1 MFHSPSLSKA
11 VAELEPLVSG
21 FKNKADHVSD
31 DIRSLEQYLNGKFLG
46 VEIGV
51 NIQDHVIDEEHM
63 KLFKLAGMSQ
73 DLKFL
78 LREFLIWGKDE
89 TSQKFRLLY
98 ESHHLQSNKIGGYQV
113 ISERRPLIECPL
125 FDRLRMNRNLPIL
138 IEHVRN
144 CLSDV

>member
-11 VAELEPLVSG
+11 VAELDPLVG
-21 FKNKADHVSD
+21 DFKNKADQVSD
-31 DIRSLEQYLNGKFLG
+31 DIRSLERYLSGKFLG

-51 NIQDHVIDEEHM
+51 NIQDHAIDEEHM

-78 LREFLIWGKDE
+78 LREFLIWGKDD

-98 ESHHLQSNKIGGYQV
+98 ETHHLRSDKAGGYHV
-113 ISERRPLIECPL
+113 SPERRPLIECSL
-125 FDRLRMNRNLPIL
+125 FDRLRMSGKLPIL
-138 IEHVRN
+138 VEHLKN
-144 CLSDV
+144 CLSEI

>member
-11 VAELEPLVSG
+11 VAELEPLVSD
-21 FKNKADHVSD
+21 FKNKADHISD
-31 DIRSLEQYLNGKFLG
+31 DIRSLEQYLCGKFLG

-125 FDRLRMNRNLPIL
+125 FDRLRMNSKLPIL
-138 IEHVRN
+138 IEHVKN
-144 CLSDV
+144 CLSDA